1 MLLIASE
8 EAINEDLAKRDPSY
22 VYLKRREGGP
32 KGRPSE
38 ASLKLFL
45 SSGLILINVWSTK
58 KDKKRKLIGGNIAT
72 YPDFLPSRLILV
84 NIWSAYTDRKRK
96 LIGGNNATYPD
107 FLPSCFR
114 NEI

>member
-1 MLLIASE
+1 MIATVALEGRKGEMDACSNLIASE

-45 SSGLILINVWSTK
+45 SSGLIL
-58 KDKKRKLIGGNIAT
+58 
-72 YPDFLPSRLILV
+72 V
-84 NIWSAYTDRKRK
+84 NIWSTKNRQKTETNLRQ
-96 LIGGNNATYPD
+96 
-107 FLPSCFR
+107 
-114 NEI
+114 